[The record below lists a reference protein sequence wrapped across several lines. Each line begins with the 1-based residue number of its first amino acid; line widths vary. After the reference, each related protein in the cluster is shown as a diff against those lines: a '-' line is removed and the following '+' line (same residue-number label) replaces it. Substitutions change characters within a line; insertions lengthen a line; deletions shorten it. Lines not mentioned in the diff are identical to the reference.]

1 MKKYIYIGLVVLVT
15 SFCLYVHNA
24 VKKTKYY
31 KSLYERELQ
40 NVEAYATSNNSLKKE
55 IREFKFTVDELQAS
69 KDSINKALLDVSKK
83 LKVKDKNLKYLQYQ
97 SSVIY
102 KTDTLILQDTVFR
115 DRTLNVDTVLGD
127 EWYNINLKLKY
138 PSTIVTSPLFKS
150 EKYVII
156 SNRKQ
161 YNSIPSMIFFIRYFQ
176 KRHWVTEVKVVEK
189 NPYIDIKEQRFIE
202 IQK

>member
-1 MKKYIYIGLVVLVT
+1 MKKYIYIGLLVLVT
-15 SFCLYVHNA
+15 SFCLYVHNT

-83 LKVKDKNLKYLQYQ
+83 LKIKDKNLKYLQYQ

-150 EKYVII
+150 EKYVIV
-156 SNRKQ
+156 SNRKE
-161 YNSIPSMIFFIRYFQ
+161 YNSKPSKIFFIRWFQ
-176 KRHWVTEVKVVEK
+176 KKHWVTEVKVVEK

>member
-31 KSLYERELQ
+31 KNLYERELQ

-138 PSTIVTSPLFKS
+138 PSTIVASPLFKS
-150 EKYVII
+150 EKYVIV
-156 SNRKQ
+156 SNKKE
-161 YNSIPSMIFFIRYFQ
+161 YNSKPSKIFFIRWFQ
-176 KRHWVTEVKVVEK
+176 KKHWVTEVKVIEK

>member
-1 MKKYIYIGLVVLVT
+1 MKKYIYIGLLVLVT

-97 SSVIY
+97 SSVIH

-150 EKYVII
+150 EKYVIV
-156 SNRKQ
+156 SNRKE
-161 YNSIPSMIFFIRYFQ
+161 YNSKPSKIFFIRWFQ
-176 KRHWVTEVKVVEK
+176 KKHWVTEVKVVEK